1 MGLQDAYQDNHV
13 SFEITD
19 IEWEDD
25 YIRTAGGEPPTES
38 VRDVA
43 GGSFT
48 GEDFESLPYSDVPS
62 DELTDR
68 QSRILQN
75 AIEDRQEEAE
85 EQVEEFQE
93 LLNSIVF
100 EYEAPAIAVDT
111 SGRFVT
117 HEIIGG
123 STVRQKVGEDPV
135 EVTIDGVCK
144 ESTAK
149 RLDNL
154 RNAKY
159 GTIISNRLANE
170 SLRVHFA
177 STSTTPLEDS
187 GAVGLTD
194 DSGEFLYTYTLNCVE
209 VVV

>member
-1 MGLQDAYQDNHV
+1 MTFESSYEDNHT

-19 IEWEDD
+19 IVWEED
-25 YIRTAGGEPPTES
+25 YVRVAGGEPPTES
-38 VRDVA
+38 ERDIA
-43 GGSFT
+43 GGSFS
-48 GEDFESLPYSDVPS
+48 GEDAESLPYSDTPN

-75 AIEDRQEEAE
+75 AIENRQEEAE
-85 EQVEEFQE
+85 AQVEEFEE
-93 LLNSIVF
+93 LLNSIQF

-187 GAVGLTD
+187 GAVALTD
-194 DSGEFLYTYTLNCVE
+194 DDGEFLYTYTLNCVE